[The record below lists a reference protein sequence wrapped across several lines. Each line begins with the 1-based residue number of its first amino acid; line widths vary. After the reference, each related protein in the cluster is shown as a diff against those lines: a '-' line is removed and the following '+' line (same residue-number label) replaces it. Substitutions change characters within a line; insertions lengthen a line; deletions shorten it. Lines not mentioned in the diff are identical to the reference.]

1 MGLSSSKTKTA
12 STPYD
17 PAAIK
22 AGSSA
27 LSSAY
32 NSSLPAINANT
43 GAINNLVPTLAQQFT
58 QGDPAT
64 NAAEGY
70 VTDVLGGKYLNAGN
84 PYLQGMI
91 DQTNQNVRNQVNAEF
106 SRAGQTGSS
115 RQLGELEM
123 QLANAENGLR
133 YNDYNTELGRM
144 DTAAGLAPN
153 LSAAKTVSIAP
164 LLSAAQMGSTLPI
177 SAASAYSGGL
187 GSLLSP
193 YGTQV
198 TKQSQGLGSILGGLL
213 GAGLSGWASGG
224 FKL

>member
-1 MGLSSSKTKTA
+1 MGLSGSKTTTK

-17 PAAIK
+17 PAAING
-22 AGSSA
+22 ASSA
-27 LSSAY
+27 LTSAY
-32 NSSLPAINANT
+32 NSSQPAITANT
-43 GAINNLVPTLAQQFT
+43 AAINNLVPTLAEQYAK
-58 QGDPAT
+58 GDPAV

-70 VTDVLGGKYLNAGN
+70 VGDVLGGKYLSGN
-84 PYLQGMI
+84 PQLDAMI
-91 DQTNQNVRNQVNAEF
+91 GQTDRNVADQVNAIF

-115 RQLGELEM
+115 RQIGELGSR
-123 QLANAENGLR
+123 LADAENSLR
-133 YNDYNTELGRM
+133 YSDYNNQMTRM

-164 LLSAAQMGSTLPI
+164 LLSAAQAGSTLPLG
-177 SAASAYSGGL
+177 AAATYSGSL

-198 TKQSQGLGSILGGLL
+198 TKQSQGLGSILGGLI

-224 FKL
+224 FKM